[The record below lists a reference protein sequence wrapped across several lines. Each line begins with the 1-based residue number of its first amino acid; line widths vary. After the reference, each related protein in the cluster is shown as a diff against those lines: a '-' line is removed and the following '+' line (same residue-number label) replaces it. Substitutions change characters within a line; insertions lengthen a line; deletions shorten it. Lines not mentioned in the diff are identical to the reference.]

1 MRVAVLVFFDL
12 EGLVFIFEE
21 DGQDH
26 IRVFVICCR
35 LIVLRVIFDVEIVGP
50 KGLVRAD
57 SMFLHFG
64 DEVFPD
70 DGKEFSLTID
80 YWYFIAKLVL
90 HEDAGHLLLN

>member
-26 IRVFVICCR
+26 IRVFVIRRR
-35 LIVLRVIFDVEIVGP
+35 LVVLRVVFDEEVVWP
-50 KGLVRAD
+50 KGLVCAD
-57 SMFLHFG
+57 TMFLHLG
-64 DEVFPD
+64 DQVFSD

-80 YWYFIAKLVL
+80 YRDFIA
-90 HEDAGHLLLN
+90 